1 MRLNALLASAIL
13 AASLWVTGCHKK
25 TAANNTPPPPQAVGT
40 NNTPVRQTTAPP
52 AREMASTP
60 EARPTPRYPDA
71 QTRQKIDELLARI
84 QDAYFD
90 YDRHDIRPDAETA
103 LKDDAQTLAAIIR
116 QYPDFKLVVQGNCD
130 ERGSD
135 EYNMALGEAR
145 AQQAKEF
152 LVTLGL
158 PAAQLNTVS
167 YGKDKPI
174 CTDHDESCWQKNRR
188 AHLAAA
194 DAVGGI

>member
-1 MRLNALLASAIL
+1 MKLNALLASAIL
-13 AASLWVTGCHKK
+13 SAGLLATGCHKK
-25 TAANNTPPPPQAVGT
+25 VASATPPPPQQPMADRAPERQQPIQPTREVASA
-40 NNTPVRQTTAPP
+40 PVPQQ
-52 AREMASTP
+52 
-60 EARPTPRYPDA
+60 TPRYPDA

-90 YDRHDIRPDAETA
+90 YDKHEIRPDAEKA
-103 LKDDAQTLAAIIR
+103 LKDDAQTLAGIIR

-158 PAAQLNTVS
+158 PAGQLNTVS

-174 CTDHDESCWQKNRR
+174 CTEHDESCWQKNRR